1 MPPFPAIEVPPA
13 ASPDWKKDWTLNQA
27 WILLLYGTDLQSLL
41 TDCRDHR
48 SFLCP
53 QNEQM
58 IRKVVRCVNFYQRS
72 GKGLLSLSSEH
83 MYRAGWETK
92 GS

>member
-1 MPPFPAIEVPPA
+1 MRLSSSSSMGLIY
-13 ASPDWKKDWTLNQA
+13 K
-27 WILLLYGTDLQSLL
+27 QSLL
-41 TDCRDHR
+41 SDLRDNR

-53 QNEQM
+53 ENEQM

-72 GKGLLSLSSEH
+72 GKGLLSLPSEH
-83 MYRAGWETK
+83 MYRVGWETK